1 MGFLSL
7 DYYFKI
13 KGLQWNEKP
22 KFSALWGREGDVHFI
37 KPQEF
42 YNASGEVVARYV
54 KFYKIALSDILVICD
69 NFDLGFGLVRER
81 SSGSAGGNNG
91 LKSIDAA
98 LGSSD
103 YARIRVGTENNAL
116 RSQMGDVDF
125 VLSRFTPEEKEKL
138 PEILT
143 EITKRIDEAIRG

>member
-1 MGFLSL
+1 MGFLAL
-7 DYYFKI
+7 DYYFKV

-22 KFSALWGREGDVHFI
+22 KFSAIWGKEGDVHFI

-54 KFYKIALSDILVICD
+54 RFYKIALSDILVICD
-69 NFDLGFGLVRER
+69 NFDVGFELVRAR
-81 SSGSAGGNNG
+81 SCGSAGGNNG
-91 LKSIDAA
+91 LKSIDVA

-125 VLSRFTPEEKEKL
+125 VLSRFTPEEKAKL
-138 PEILT
+138 PKILT
-143 EITKRIDEAIRG
+143 EVEQKIDEFIKD

>member
-1 MGFLSL
+1 MGFLAL
-7 DYYFKI
+7 DYYFKV

-91 LKSIDAA
+91 LKSIDTA

-103 YARIRVGTENNAL
+103 YARIRVGTENDAL

-125 VLSRFTPEEKEKL
+125 VLSRFTDDEKAKL
-138 PEILT
+138 PEVLGEILQ
-143 EITKRIDEAIRG
+143 RIDDFTKD